1 MKLLTKTIVL
11 ATVLMIG
18 SGAFAQSPTS
28 PTAPASATRQR
39 KATTD
44 GAPQTSPEVKPNSD
58 PVMTSDPNVD
68 KDKSKTSAPPAAN
81 TDSAQTANDV
91 KAKADPAITRDAA
104 VDKDKSKSTSTTV
117 TGGPFS
123 EPTPATVKPDT
134 SKADKARKKDASKP
148 LSEVSAD
155 GQTNRRDQDAEA
167 EAIVP
172 YYNNFFTTYRLGPED
187 VISVTVFGQDR
198 YSKGNIKI
206 PPSGRISL
214 ALIPDGIFVNGK
226 TVDQVAELVKK
237 RYDEFI
243 IDPQVSV
250 SLDQAGSYRYSVIGD
265 VAQPGIKLMSRRLS
279 VTEALSEAGG
289 VLQTGN
295 RSRVFVLRRQ
305 ANGVLTPI
313 PVNVS
318 AIYKGQAP
326 DSVYLVPGDQVV
338 VPGNKLKKLQT
349 IMGFTQVLSFA
360 RMFTGGF

>member
-1 MKLLTKTIVL
+1 MKLLTQTIAL
-11 ATVLMIG
+11 TMALTITAG
-18 SGAFAQSPTS
+18 TFAQSPTS
-28 PTAPASATRQR
+28 ATSATRQR
-39 KATTD
+39 KATNGD
-44 GAPQTSPEVKPNSD
+44 APQTPAEVKPKTD
-58 PVMTSDPNVD
+58 AATTS
-68 KDKSKTSAPPAAN
+68 
-81 TDSAQTANDV
+81 
-91 KAKADPAITRDAA
+91 DAA
-104 VDKDKSKSTSTTV
+104 VDKDKSRTATAD
-117 TGGPFS
+117 GPFS
-123 EPTPATVKPDT
+123 EPTPTTVTPVAAKGDKAKKDT
-134 SKADKARKKDASKP
+134 SKP
-148 LSEVSAD
+148 LAEVTAD
-155 GQTNRRDQDAEA
+155 GQTNRRDQAAEE

-198 YSKGNIKI
+198 YSKSGITV

-250 SLDQAGSYRYSVIGD
+250 SLDRAGSYRYSVIGD

-295 RSRVFVLRRQ
+295 RSKVFVLRRQ
-305 ANGVLTPI
+305 SNGTLTPI
-313 PVNVS
+313 PVNVT

-338 VPGNKLKKLQT
+338 VPGNTLKKLQT
-349 IMGFTQVLSFA
+349 IMGFTQVLTFA
-360 RMFTGGF
+360 RLFTGGL

>member
-1 MKLLTKTIVL
+1 MKLLTQTIVFVIAL
-11 ATVLMIG
+11 VFSA
-18 SGAFAQSPTS
+18 GAFAQSPTLS
-28 PTAPASATRQR
+28 PTPTSPSSVTRQR

-44 GAPQTSPEVKPNSD
+44 GSANTTSEVKPVSD
-58 PVMTSDPNVD
+58 PAMT
-68 KDKSKTSAPPAAN
+68 T
-81 TDSAQTANDV
+81 
-91 KAKADPAITRDAA
+91 DAA
-104 VDKDKSKSTSTTV
+104 VDKDQNKSAPPTAVSA
-117 TGGPFS
+117 GPFS
-123 EPTPATVKPDT
+123 EPTPTAAKTVPPTQKGDQT
-134 SKADKARKKDASKP
+134 KSKDAKTP
-148 LSEVSAD
+148 LSEVTAD
-155 GQTNRRDQDAEA
+155 GQTNRRDQQSEE

-198 YSKGNIKI
+198 YSKNGIKI
-206 PPSGRISL
+206 GPSGRISL

-226 TVDQVAELVKK
+226 TVDQVAEIIKK

-295 RSRVFVLRRQ
+295 RSKVFVLRRQ
-305 ANGVLTPI
+305 ANGTLTPI
-313 PVNVS
+313 QVNVT

-338 VPGNKLKKLQT
+338 VPGNTLKKLQT
-349 IMGFTQVLSFA
+349 IMGFTQVLTFA
-360 RMFTGGF
+360 RLFTGGL

>member
-1 MKLLTKTIVL
+1 MKLLTKTIAL
-11 ATVLMIG
+11 TMALIFTTG
-18 SGAFAQSPTS
+18 TFAQSP
-28 PTAPASATRQR
+28 ANATRQR
-39 KATTD
+39 KATTGD
-44 GAPQTSPEVKPNSD
+44 APQTTADAKPSTD
-58 PVMTSDPNVD
+58 PAKTSDAAAD
-68 KDKSKTSAPPAAN
+68 KDKSKTA
-81 TDSAQTANDV
+81 TDD
-91 KAKADPAITRDAA
+91 
-104 VDKDKSKSTSTTV
+104 
-117 TGGPFS
+117 GPFS
-123 EPTPATVKPDT
+123 EPTPAVVKPVI
-134 SKADKARKKDASKP
+134 SKGDKTQSKDPGKP
-148 LSEVSAD
+148 LAEVTAD
-155 GQTNRRDQDAEA
+155 AQTNRRDQAAEE

-198 YSKGNIKI
+198 YSKSGII
-206 PPSGRISL
+206 VPPSGRVSL

-250 SLDQAGSYRYSVIGD
+250 SLDRAGSYRYSVIGD

-295 RSRVFVLRRQ
+295 RSKVFVLRRQ
-305 ANGVLTPI
+305 ANGTLTPI

-338 VPGNKLKKLQT
+338 VPGNTLKKLQT
-349 IMGFTQVLSFA
+349 IMGFTQVLTFA
-360 RMFTGGF
+360 RLFTGGL

>member
-1 MKLLTKTIVL
+1 MKLLTQTIVL
-11 ATVLMIG
+11 ATALI
-18 SGAFAQSPTS
+18 STAGAFAQSPTS
-28 PTAPASATRQR
+28 SPSSTAPVSPATATRQR

-44 GAPQTSPEVKPNSD
+44 GTSQTAPEIK
-58 PVMTSDPNVD
+58 PNVD
-68 KDKSKTSAPPAAN
+68 PAKASDAAIDQDKTKTSAP
-81 TDSAQTANDV
+81 V
-91 KAKADPAITRDAA
+91 
-104 VDKDKSKSTSTTV
+104 TT
-117 TGGPFS
+117 GAGPFS
-123 EPTPATVKPDT
+123 EPTPATPVTKKD
-134 SKADKARKKDASKP
+134 DKIKSKDASKP
-148 LSEVSAD
+148 LSEVTAD
-155 GQTNRRDQDAEA
+155 AQTNRRDQAAEE

-295 RSRVFVLRRQ
+295 RSKVFVLRRQ
-305 ANGVLTPI
+305 ANGTLTPI
-313 PVNVS
+313 PVNVT
-318 AIYKGQAP
+318 AIYRGQAP

-338 VPGNKLKKLQT
+338 VPGNTLKKLQT
-349 IMGFTQVLSFA
+349 IMGFTQVLTFA
-360 RMFTGGF
+360 RLFTGGF